1 MSSKTECKENF
12 GEETGRNMERETE
25 RERESRRSTRSA
37 GWLYRA
43 RSKAKRFTRHESADD
58 TEEFPNYV
66 IRH

>member
-1 MSSKTECKENF
+1 MSSKTERKENF
-12 GEETGRNMERETE
+12 GEETGRSMERETE
-25 RERESRRSTRSA
+25 RESRLSTRSA
-37 GWLYRA
+37 GCLYRA